1 MQVIDGEAGWTA
13 DDESIL
19 ASLAPSQFKPRPLL
33 VVNKADR
40 APNAAQSLPE
50 LVVSQFAAVSTTSAA
65 RGEGIAQLEE
75 AVADLLGVSSTAPEG
90 AAWAANQRQV
100 RAAHR
105 LPARAVLLTRLRC
118 ARQAEALELARSAL
132 IRLEDTVRQDLPV
145 DFWTIEL
152 REAAL
157 ALGLVTGADVSEDV
171 LSTIFSRFC
180 IGK

>member
-1 MQVIDGEAGWTA
+1 
-13 DDESIL
+13 L
-19 ASLAPSQFKPRPLL
+19 
-33 VVNKADR
+33 
-40 APNAAQSLPE
+40 
-50 LVVSQFAAVSTTSAA
+50 
-65 RGEGIAQLEE
+65 
-75 AVADLLGVSSTAPEG
+75 
-90 AAWAANQRQV
+90 
-100 RAAHR
+100 
-105 LPARAVLLTRLRC
+105 ARA
-118 ARQAEALELARSAL
+118 AL